1 MVAERVSHARPVA
14 RSAFQLAF
22 SMARLLVKR
31 GMLSARCWS
40 ARVSG
45 RATCNRVRKGAVLVL
60 ADHFMPQRQG
70 RGAMSLREFAKR
82 VRCNESTVRRG
93 IESGRLELSV
103 GYANGRPFIA
113 DVELAEQEWV
123 GNKAK

>member
-1 MVAERVSHARPVA
+1 
-14 RSAFQLAF
+14 
-22 SMARLLVKR
+22 
-31 GMLSARCWS
+31 
-40 ARVSG
+40 
-45 RATCNRVRKGAVLVL
+45 
-60 ADHFMPQRQG
+60 
-70 RGAMSLREFAKR
+70 MSLREFAKR

-123 GNKAK
+123 GNKAR

>member
-1 MVAERVSHARPVA
+1 
-14 RSAFQLAF
+14 
-22 SMARLLVKR
+22 MARLLVKR

-45 RATCNRVRKGAVLVL
+45 RATCNLARKGAVLIL
-60 ADHFMPQRQG
+60 ADPKNFMPQRQG
-70 RGAMSLREFAKR
+70 SGAMSLREFAKR
-82 VRCNESTVRRG
+82 ARCNESTVRRG

-113 DVELAEQEWV
+113 DVELAEQEWSETRP
-123 GNKAK
+123 GEKAEGRAPDAVAGG